1 MSFTLIENEN
11 TWANAVK
18 NNNTDEF
25 HKKFDSA
32 LDQLKSEF
40 GKTYPLIIGGQEIHT
55 EKTFDVRSPSD
66 TRIILAKFPLATKEQ
81 TNQAITAAKD
91 AFVSWSSTP
100 YQTRAQVFREV
111 ASQFS
116 NDKFRLA
123 AIVSLENGKNRLEAM
138 GELDETIDFLR
149 FYADQL
155 ESNQGFVKPTKNANP
170 NEKTQSVLK
179 PYGVW
184 GIISPFNF
192 PSAIAIGMSSGALIT
207 GNSVI
212 LKPASDTPL
221 SAFQFV
227 NAIYKKIPAG
237 AIAFVTG
244 QGGIVGQ
251 AIVENPHVSGI
262 AFTGSKEVGLSGF
275 RTFTKDSPKPFI
287 SEMGG
292 KNPVIITESADL
304 EKATD
309 GVLRAAFGY
318 GGQKCSACSRV
329 YVQKQIAP
337 KFLEKLVTKTQNLK
351 IGLPWEKDTYLGPI
365 INDSARK
372 KFESA
377 VELAKK
383 DGKIIFGGETLRD
396 GPYQNGYYVKPTIV
410 ANLPKDH
417 KLVKEELFLPFLC
430 VQEFE
435 KFTDAI
441 KEANDSEYGLTAGIF
456 SQNKSEIDEFF
467 SKIEAGVT
475 YANRAQSA
483 TTGAMVQAQP
493 FVGWKN
499 SGISGKG
506 AGGAYYLT
514 QFLREQTQTICNEQ

>member
-1 MSFTLIENEN
+1 MIENEN
-11 TWANAVK
+11 TWINAVK
-18 NNNTDEF
+18 NNTTDEF

-32 LDQLKSEF
+32 LDSLKSEF
-40 GKTYPLIIGGQEIHT
+40 GKTYPLIIDGKQVHS
-55 EKTFDVRSPSD
+55 EKLFEVRSPSD
-66 TRIILAKFPLATKEQ
+66 TRIILAKFPFASKEQ
-81 TNQAITAAKD
+81 TNQAIESAKN
-91 AFVSWSSTP
+91 AFSEWSTSP
-100 YQTRAQVFREV
+100 YQNRAKIFRDI
-111 ASQFS
+111 ANQFS
-116 NDKFRLA
+116 AEKFSLA
-123 AIVSLENGKNRLEAM
+123 ATLSLENGKTRLEAM
-138 GELDETIDFLR
+138 GEIDETIDFLR

-155 ESNQGFVKPTKNANP
+155 ESNQGFVRPTKNANQ

-207 GNSVI
+207 ANTVV

-221 SAFQFV
+221 SAFRFID
-227 NAIYKKIPAG
+227 AIYKKVPDG
-237 AIAFVTG
+237 AINFLTG
-244 QGGIVGQ
+244 QGSVVGQ

-262 AFTGSKEVGLSGF
+262 AFTGSKEVGLAGF
-275 RTFTKDSPKPFI
+275 RTFTKNSPKPFI

-292 KNPVIITESADL
+292 KNPVVVTESADL
-304 EKATD
+304 DKATD

-329 YVQKQIAP
+329 YVQKQIAS
-337 KFLEKLVTKTQNLK
+337 KFMEKLVSKTQNLK

-365 INDSARK
+365 INDSAKK
-372 KFESA
+372 KFEKA
-377 VELAKK
+377 VELAKR
-383 DGKIIFGGETLRD
+383 DGKIIFGGEILKD
-396 GPYQNGYYVKPTIV
+396 GLYQNGYYVRPTIV
-410 ANLPKDH
+410 GNLPMNH

-435 KFTDAI
+435 KFDDAI
-441 KEANDSEYGLTAGIF
+441 KQANDSEYGLTAGIF
-456 SQNKSEIDEFF
+456 SQNKNEIDEFF

>member
-1 MSFTLIENEN
+1 MIENEN
-11 TWANAVK
+11 TWTNAVK
-18 NNNTDEF
+18 NNSTDEF

-32 LDQLKSEF
+32 LDKLRSEF
-40 GKTYPLIIGGQEIHT
+40 GKSYPLIINGKEVHSDQSFEVH
-55 EKTFDVRSPSD
+55 SPSD

-81 TNQAITAAKD
+81 TIQAIEAAKNS
-91 AFVSWSSTP
+91 FSQWSATP
-100 YQTRAQVFREV
+100 YQNRAQIFREV
-111 ASQFS
+111 ANQFS
-116 NDKFRLA
+116 QEKFYLA
-123 AIVSLENGKNRLEAM
+123 ATTSMENGKNRLEAM

-155 ESNQGFVKPTKNANP
+155 ESNQGFVKPTRPASP

-207 GNSVI
+207 GNSVV

-221 SAFQFV
+221 SAFRFV
-227 NAIYKKIPAG
+227 NMIYKKISPG
-237 AIAFVTG
+237 AINFVTG
-244 QGGIVGQ
+244 QGSIVGQ
-251 AIVENPHVSGI
+251 TIVENPHVSGI
-262 AFTGSKEVGLSGF
+262 AFTGSKQVGLSGF
-275 RTFTKDSPKPFI
+275 RTFTKNSPKPFI

-309 GVLRAAFGY
+309 GVMRAAFGY

-337 KFLEKLVTKTQNLK
+337 EFLEKLVSKTQNLK
-351 IGLPWEKDTYLGPI
+351 IGLPWEKETYLGPI
-365 INDSARK
+365 INDSAKK

-377 VELAKK
+377 VDLAKK
-383 DGKIIFGGETLRD
+383 DGKIVFGGDILKD
-396 GPYQNGYYVKPTIV
+396 GIYQNGYYVRPTIV
-410 ANLPKDH
+410 SDLPNNH

-435 KFTDAI
+435 KFDDAI
-441 KEANDSEYGLTAGIF
+441 MQANDSEYGLTAGIF